1 MWLFLVNKQDFGNT
15 FCPDWQ
21 SGTRLMDFS
30 ISRQLF
36 LMCAVRCLLPTLL
49 FSTQK
54 INIQTCTINR
64 GYEICRTNFTST

>member
-30 ISRQLF
+30 IFRQLF
-36 LMCAVRCLLPTLL
+36 LMRTVRCLLPTLL
-49 FSTQK
+49 FLTQK
-54 INIQTCTINR
+54 
-64 GYEICRTNFTST
+64 